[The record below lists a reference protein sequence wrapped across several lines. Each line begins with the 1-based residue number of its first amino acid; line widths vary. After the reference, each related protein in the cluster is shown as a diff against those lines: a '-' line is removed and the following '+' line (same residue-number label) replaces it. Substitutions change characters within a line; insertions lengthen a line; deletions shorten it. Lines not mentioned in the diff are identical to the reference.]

1 MVIQQSTGNIGIGT
15 STPSGILDVYAT
27 NGGSNLL
34 NLETSTGN
42 KVTVLNNGNVGIGTS
57 VPMSRLS
64 VQGAIQAAS
73 ISLTS
78 LTADSGAFNQAVT
91 ASSGIFT
98 AMGGLVI
105 GPTLFYWCARIQ
117 AEKEDTTRSVCA
129 NTHHPH
135 CVLERRRYSTLGR
148 LVAGEGAMVAVKKLA
163 ADQLLFAP
171 PFLAVILSLCVTI
184 TCVLCH
190 HPAPLA

>member
-1 MVIQQSTGNIGIGT
+1 LV
-15 STPSGILDVYAT
+15 
-27 NGGSNLL
+27 
-34 NLETSTGN
+34 
-42 KVTVLNNGNVGIGTS
+42 
-57 VPMSRLS
+57 
-64 VQGAIQAAS
+64 
-73 ISLTS
+73 
-78 LTADSGAFNQAVT
+78 TADLARAAGKLTCRGGCQVLFEDGPFNVRRA
-91 ASSGIFT
+91 AIFT